1 MATGCGAASGF
12 AGRACCSMRG
22 AALAGA
28 SGVAERGSVLPWFG
42 SEPRK
47 RSPLSGWA
55 NGEDGFGM
63 LPGVL

>member
-1 MATGCGAASGF
+1 
-12 AGRACCSMRG
+12 MRG

-28 SGVAERGSVLPWFG
+28 SGVAERGSALPLFG
-42 SEPRK
+42 SGPRK